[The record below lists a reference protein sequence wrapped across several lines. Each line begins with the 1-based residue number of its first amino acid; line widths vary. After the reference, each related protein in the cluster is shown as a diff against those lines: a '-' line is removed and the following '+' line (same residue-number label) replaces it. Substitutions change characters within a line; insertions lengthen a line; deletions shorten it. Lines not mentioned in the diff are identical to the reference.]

1 MLYFKEQKIM
11 QLQEEVSRLRALEME
26 SYKKDQHLQLLQSQL
41 SEAQQRIYQQ
51 PLIMGGDADLS
62 QKLVHLESEVAS
74 KKEEIASM
82 REQVLKI

>member
-1 MLYFKEQKIM
+1 
-11 QLQEEVSRLRALEME
+11 ME

-74 KKEEIASM
+74 KKKKLLLCENRYLRYRHDFIFGLMHKE
-82 REQVLKI
+82 KFYT

>member
-1 MLYFKEQKIM
+1 MFHKL
-11 QLQEEVSRLRALEME
+11 APA
-26 SYKKDQHLQLLQSQL
+26 
-41 SEAQQRIYQQ
+41 EAQQRIYQQ

-82 REQVLKI
+82 REQEILVN